1 MLEEPHTEQLL
12 ALVQEVMKQQ
22 QLGGLPKEFPQQDE
36 LKRKEKPEKLMGF
49 YSVSMNQRLYIE
61 VQEKQRG
68 IQH

>member
-36 LKRKEKPEKLMGF
+36 LKRKEKTEKLMGF
-49 YSVSMNQRLYIE
+49 YSVSMNQRLYI
-61 VQEKQRG
+61 
-68 IQH
+68 